1 MNMWAVSAMPVY
13 SVEPDTR
20 RKGGKKSSIS
30 KTASSLGFPPTVL
43 SPAREHHYPQQEQ
56 QQQHQQRQ
64 QIQHLHQQLHS
75 HAHDPDGLGVFLE
88 PAIDGPPSPE
98 SIRAQMKRAANASA
112 HDKEKHQS
120 HQTTSSGSSSLRS
133 LTSTDR
139 PSWENALDGLTL
151 SRKSSGRSTSSSM
164 PSRERPESVQ
174 IFGKTI
180 FNRRGK
186 FRRESSAQSSLYSG
200 EHSTDALVPS
210 AQPSAPSRDSAIPAF
225 FSRRRAASR
234 AEPVDE
240 TGPARKFQISEPYNF
255 QHVAHTQKDHVPELQ
270 RSSRIPSGGEYSHN
284 IRAFH
289 SSRGGRADDMHF
301 ADFSSDNLPLSEED
315 ETTIPLE
322 PHTRISLN
330 RPPSL
335 LQKHTSPPRRLVKHT
350 QSQDH
355 LRIPPPRPPRSPIE
369 QTFVASP
376 PIPPPRISSRTSM
389 RNDEYD
395 PLVHGSI
402 DRPHTA
408 GSFRHPQPLNFG
420 SDASIS
426 PPSTSH
432 SYLPASD
439 MDAIPEH
446 THARF
451 SSTPNDANWPL
462 PCSTSVSFDSTLP
475 QVPEEEES
483 GFVSKR
489 SRTSMASISSLRGS
503 QSVPMLRMS
512 GSQEDSSRR
521 RSSGASETLGRLDM
535 LAAQRALRAALEEGN
550 NGEPLP
556 RESWE
561 DDIDYCYEHAAEADC
576 DYAWERPSL
585 ELNRESDSVTPVEGR
600 DRRIPSCDVS
610 PAMLTPAQFDVPALS
625 PASQVSSVAGVEAI
639 TPTVYGPPRASNF
652 SLPRTDLPKSNLLH
666 VRRASDASSFKES
679 HGFTLSPTLLI
690 PQDFQ
695 QQMIANE
702 AEIADGR
709 ESSYHHYEESDMSA
723 VIAQNRVS
731 ASTTGTIDSTRSGFE
746 RHASTASTS
755 TDFTRLTMSTSS
767 LEMEGYLPGSE
778 PLHRFPSFESSK
790 VEGKASMPT
799 VSENE
804 EMTGELSPAPRPQ
817 YLSHGSDPNL
827 VAKLSTEESSTHR
840 RKESLQ
846 ARRGRARTTSLS
858 TPPPPNQ
865 YALFPSVHMS
875 GARI

>member
-1 MNMWAVSAMPVY
+1 MWAVSAMPVY
-13 SVEPDTR
+13 AVEPDTR

-30 KTASSLGFPPTVL
+30 KTASSLGFPPKL
-43 SPAREHHYPQQEQ
+43 SSPSREQHHHPLQPQ
-56 QQQHQQRQ
+56 QQQHP
-64 QIQHLHQQLHS
+64 QIQHLHQQLHA
-75 HAHDPDGLGVFLE
+75 HAHDPDGLGVFFE

-98 SIRAQMKRAANASA
+98 SIRAQMKRAATASGK
-112 HDKEKHQS
+112 DKEKHQS
-120 HQTTSSGSSSLRS
+120 HHTTSSGSSSLRS

-139 PSWENALDGLTL
+139 PSWENALDGLSL

-200 EHSTDALVPS
+200 ELSSDALVSP
-210 AQPSAPSRDSAIPAF
+210 PPTSAPLRDSTIPAF

-234 AEPVDE
+234 AEPADE

-255 QHVAHTQKDHVPELQ
+255 QHVTHTQKDHVPELQ
-270 RSSRIPSGGEYSHN
+270 RTSRVPSGSRI
-284 IRAFH
+284 
-289 SSRGGRADDMHF
+289 GRPEDMHF

-315 ETTIPLE
+315 ESIIPVE

-330 RPPSL
+330 RPPSF
-335 LQKHTSPPRRLVKHT
+335 LQKHTSPPKRLLKHT
-350 QSQDH
+350 QSQDL

-369 QTFVASP
+369 QGFVTSPIASP

-389 RNDEYD
+389 RNDDYD
-395 PLVHGSI
+395 PLVNGPI

-408 GSFRHPQPLNFG
+408 GGFRYPQPLSFG
-420 SDASIS
+420 SDNSTS

-446 THARF
+446 SHAHF

-462 PCSTSVSFDSTLP
+462 PCSTTVSFDSTLP

-483 GFVSKR
+483 AFVHKR
-489 SRTSMASISSLRGS
+489 SRASVASISSLRGS
-503 QSVPMLRMS
+503 QSVPMLRVS
-512 GSQEDSSRR
+512 GNQDDGSRR
-521 RSSGASETLGRLDM
+521 RSSNASETLGRLDM
-535 LAAQRALRAALEEGN
+535 LAAQRALQAALMEGN
-550 NGEPLP
+550 GGEPLP

-585 ELNRESDSVTPVEGR
+585 ELNRESDSVTPVEDQARG
-600 DRRIPSCDVS
+600 IPSCGVS
-610 PAMLTPAQFDVPALS
+610 PTMLTPAQFDVPALS

-639 TPTVYGPPRASNF
+639 TPTVHFPPRASNF
-652 SLPRTDLPKSNLLH
+652 SLPRTDAPKSSLLH

-679 HGFTLSPTLLI
+679 HGFNLSPSLLI

-695 QQMIANE
+695 QQMIACE
-702 AEIADGR
+702 TEIADSR
-709 ESSYHHYEESDMSA
+709 ESSFHHYEESTGLPMDMSA
-723 VIAQNRVS
+723 VLAQNRVS
-731 ASTTGTIDSTRSGFE
+731 ASTTGTVESTRSGFE
-746 RHASTASTS
+746 RHASTASSS
-755 TDFTRLTMSTSS
+755 TDFTRLTTSTSS
-767 LEMEGYLPGSE
+767 LEMEGFLPGSE
-778 PLHRFPSFESSK
+778 PLHRLPSFESSRT
-790 VEGKASMPT
+790 EGKGAMPT
-799 VSENE
+799 VSESE

-817 YLSHGSDPNL
+817 FLSHSSDPNL
-827 VAKLSTEESSTHR
+827 VKLSAEESSSHR

-875 GARI
+875 GPRI

>member
-30 KTASSLGFPPTVL
+30 KTASSLGFPPKL
-43 SPAREHHYPQQEQ
+43 ASPASPAREQQQQ
-56 QQQHQQRQ
+56 QQQHRQ
-64 QIQHLHQQLHS
+64 QIHHVHHQPQHQP
-75 HAHDPDGLGVFLE
+75 HDPSGLGVFLE

-98 SIRAQMKRAANASA
+98 SIRAQMKRAATANAK
-112 HDKEKHQS
+112 DKEKHQS

-186 FRRESSAQSSLYSG
+186 FRRESSAQSSVYSG
-200 EHSTDALVPS
+200 ELSTDALVPPGT
-210 AQPSAPSRDSAIPAF
+210 PSASSRDSTIPAF

-234 AEPVDE
+234 AEPHDE

-255 QHVAHTQKDHVPELQ
+255 QHVTHTQNDHAQ
-270 RSSRIPSGGEYSHN
+270 RASR
-284 IRAFH
+284 RAE
-289 SSRGGRADDMHF
+289 DMHF
-301 ADFSSDNLPLSEED
+301 SDFSSDNLPLTEED
-315 ETTIPLE
+315 ETITSLE
-322 PHTRISLN
+322 PHARINLN
-330 RPPSL
+330 RPPSVL
-335 LQKHTSPPRRLVKHT
+335 HKPTSPPRRLVKHT

-369 QTFVASP
+369 QVFVASP
-376 PIPPPRISSRTSM
+376 PIPPPRISSRASI
-389 RNDEYD
+389 RNDDFD
-395 PLVHGSI
+395 PLVNGSI

-408 GSFRHPQPLNFG
+408 GSFRHPQPLSFG
-420 SDASIS
+420 SDASVS

-432 SYLPASD
+432 SYYPSSD

-446 THARF
+446 CYGRF
-451 SSTPNDANWPL
+451 STPDDANWPL
-462 PCSTSVSFDSTLP
+462 PCSTTVSFDSTLP

-483 GFVSKR
+483 AFVSKR
-489 SRTSMASISSLRGS
+489 SHTSMASISSLRGS
-503 QSVPMLRMS
+503 QSVPMLRMMS
-512 GSQEDSSRR
+512 ANQDDDSRR
-521 RSSGASETLGRLDM
+521 RSSGASDTLGRLDM
-535 LAAQRALRAALEEGN
+535 LAAQRALRAALMEGN
-550 NGEPLP
+550 GGESLP

-585 ELNRESDSVTPVEGR
+585 ELSRETDSVTPVE
-600 DRRIPSCDVS
+600 DQARRVPSCEVS
-610 PAMLTPAQFDVPALS
+610 PSMLTPAQFDVPALS

-639 TPTVYGPPRASNF
+639 TPTVYGAPRASNF
-652 SLPRTDLPKSNLLH
+652 SLPRTDVPKPGLLN
-666 VRRASDASSFKES
+666 VRRSSDASSFKES
-679 HGFTLSPTLLI
+679 HGFTLSPSLLI
-690 PQDFQ
+690 PNDFH
-695 QQMIANE
+695 QQMMASE
-702 AEIADGR
+702 SDVAESRG
-709 ESSYHHYEESDMSA
+709 SSYHHYDESGVSPTDMSA
-723 VIAQNRVS
+723 VLAQNRVS
-731 ASTTGTIDSTRSGFE
+731 ASTTGTMESTRSGFE

-767 LEMEGYLPGSE
+767 LEIEGSLPGSE

-790 VEGKASMPT
+790 MEGKGAMPT
-799 VSENE
+799 VSESE
-804 EMTGELSPAPRPQ
+804 EMTGELSPVPRPQ
-817 YLSHGSDPNL
+817 FLSQHGSDPNL
-827 VAKLSTEESSTHR
+827 VKLGAEEPMSHR

-875 GARI
+875 GHRI

>member
-30 KTASSLGFPPTVL
+30 KTASSLGFP
-43 SPAREHHYPQQEQ
+43 AKIH
-56 QQQHQQRQ
+56 
-64 QIQHLHQQLHS
+64 HLHQQPQAHG
-75 HAHDPDGLGVFLE
+75 HDPDALSSFFE

-98 SIRAQMKRAANASA
+98 SIRAQMKRAANANA
-112 HDKEKHQS
+112 QEKEKHQS

-200 EHSTDALVPS
+200 ELSTDALVPS
-210 AQPSAPSRDSAIPAF
+210 AQTSAPSRDSTIPAF

-270 RSSRIPSGGEYSHN
+270 RSSRVPSGGEYSHHV
-284 IRAFH
+284 RGSH

-315 ETTIPLE
+315 ESTLPPE
-322 PHTRISLN
+322 PHTRINLN
-330 RPPSL
+330 RPPSM
-335 LQKHTSPPRRLVKHT
+335 LQKHTSPQRRLVKHT

-369 QTFVASP
+369 QAFVATP

-389 RNDEYD
+389 RSDEYD
-395 PLVHGSI
+395 PLANGSI

-408 GSFRHPQPLNFG
+408 GGFRHPQPLNFG
-420 SDASIS
+420 SDASLS

-446 THARF
+446 SHARF

-462 PCSTSVSFDSTLP
+462 PCSTTVSFDSTLP
-475 QVPEEEES
+475 QVPEEEE
-483 GFVSKR
+483 GAFVSRR

-512 GSQEDSSRR
+512 GSHEDGSRR

-550 NGEPLP
+550 SGEPLP

-585 ELNRESDSVTPVEGR
+585 ELNRESDSVTPVEGQ
-600 DRRIPSCDVS
+600 DRRIPSCEVS
-610 PAMLTPAQFDVPALS
+610 PTMLTPAQFDVPALS
-625 PASQVSSVAGVEAI
+625 PASQVSSVAGAEAI

-652 SLPRTDLPKSNLLH
+652 SLPRTDVPKSNLLH
-666 VRRASDASSFKES
+666 VRKPSDASSFKES
-679 HGFTLSPTLLI
+679 HGFTLSPSLLI

-702 AEIADGR
+702 AEIVNSR
-709 ESSYHHYEESDMSA
+709 ESSYHQYEESGGLGMDMSA

-731 ASTTGTIDSTRSGFE
+731 ASTTGTVESTRSGFE

-817 YLSHGSDPNL
+817 FMSHGSDPNL
-827 VAKLSTEESSTHR
+827 VAKMTTDEPSTHK
-840 RKESLQ
+840 RKESFQ
-846 ARRGRARTTSLS
+846 ARRGRARTTSLT